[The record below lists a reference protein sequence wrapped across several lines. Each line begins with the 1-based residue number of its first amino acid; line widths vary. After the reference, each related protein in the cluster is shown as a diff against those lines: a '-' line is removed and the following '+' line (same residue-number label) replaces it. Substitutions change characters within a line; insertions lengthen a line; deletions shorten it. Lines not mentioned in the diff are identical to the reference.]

1 MKYNINIDGSIKT
14 FDTIEELRIYN
25 ICYDVVNELSSA
37 GNKLKITNSL
47 YKRVKEELS
56 NDIDIY
62 NNEELTDNDIRDTA
76 NEEFDKMD
84 IVNLDNKVLNYK
96 IKITE
101 TFQREVL
108 LQSASKDS
116 DLIKEIVENE
126 LNNNSNDFD
135 PMSAEFMVDREIEVE
150 SLKEE

>member
-25 ICYDVVNELSSA
+25 ICFDVVSESSSV
-37 GNKLKITNSL
+37 GNKLKITDSL

-76 NEEFDKMD
+76 NDEFDKMD
-84 IVNLDNKVLNYK
+84 TVNLENKIFNYK

-101 TFQREVL
+101 TFQREVRI
-108 LQSASKDS
+108 QSASKDP
-116 DLIKEIVENE
+116 DLVKEIVENE
-126 LNNNSNDFD
+126 LNNKSNDFD
-135 PMSAEFMVDREIEVE
+135 PMSPDFMVDREVEVE
-150 SLKEE
+150 LKED